1 MNLRRAK
8 QAGYLLIEAA
18 LALALSGILLYY
30 QLGQQQRALAEQMG
44 ATQGDQMKTL
54 ADGLNAYTVTNYST
68 ILNNTS
74 VTGIALTRQPTVAEL
89 AALGFLPTAF
99 SANNFFG
106 GGYTTSLSLN
116 PPACVLP
123 NCNIMGYV
131 AMTTPILVSGVYN
144 PNVVGAALAKMGA
157 DGGAS
162 NVTAPATISGFNAGW
177 SIPNPVGGTPAG
189 ILAMRVGSGAAQF
202 AQFLRRDGSL
212 AMLGN
217 LDMGNFS
224 ISNAGTISLG
234 AVVSSGA
241 ACTTNGT
248 LARDATGNVMA
259 CVSGSYQQ
267 AGGGQWKNPV
277 ANFAAL
283 PAVGNMAGD
292 VRLTTDFG
300 RAYSWTGA
308 AWSALA
314 VDQSGNLTI
323 PNNLSVTGSS
333 TLNTLAGN
341 LQITTTATSGVAC
354 SPNGRLAQDGTGLLL
369 TCHSSVWQK
378 AQGGGKTLSSNL
390 PADYCP
396 STTTTWTGR
405 VFGITTTSGYKID
418 AACNLS
424 VYNYTNSTSSFIGNI
439 ASGFVSVTSSFGGC
453 GPCGTELTMYTI
465 SPTGLTIATYTLN
478 TDVYGASA
486 TGGDG
491 FYSWAS

>member
-1 MNLRRAK
+1 MKLRRAT

-54 ADGLNAYTVTNYST
+54 ADGLNAFTVTHYNA
-68 ILNNTS
+68 ILNNAA
-74 VTGIALTRQPTVAEL
+74 VPGVAVTRQPTVPEL
-89 AALGFLPTAF
+89 AALGFVPTAF

-106 GGYTTSLSLN
+106 GGYTSNLSLN

-123 NCNIMGYV
+123 NCNITGYV
-131 AMTTPILVSGVYN
+131 AMTTPVLVSGVYN

-224 ISNAGTISLG
+224 ISNAGTISIG
-234 AVVSSGA
+234 TVVSSGT
-241 ACTTNGT
+241 ACATNGT
-248 LARDATGNVMA
+248 IARDATGNVMA
-259 CVSGSYQQ
+259 CVSGAYQQ

-283 PAVGNMAGD
+283 PAVGNTVGD
-292 VRLTTDFG
+292 VRLATDFG

-323 PNNLSVTGSS
+323 PNDLNVTGSS

-341 LQITTTATSGVAC
+341 LQVTATATSGVAC

-369 TCHSSVWQK
+369 TCQSGMWKAAAGSS
-378 AQGGGKTLSSNL
+378 GT
-390 PADYCP
+390 
-396 STTTTWTGR
+396 
-405 VFGITTTSGYKID
+405 GITGVYAPLKSQSTSVCSFWRSYYGYIDASGTPYIYDSGTFYQTTSIIDNAGGYNLRATLTTSGLMLFLDQIYP
-418 AACNLS
+418 
-424 VYNYTNSTSSFIGNI
+424 YSSAQVCF
-439 ASGFVSVTSSFGGC
+439 A
-453 GPCGTELTMYTI
+453 PWPLT
-465 SPTGLTIATYTLN
+465 
-478 TDVYGASA
+478 
-486 TGGDG
+486 
-491 FYSWAS
+491 